1 MTDDIVEDGHGYTKD
16 ELASMSTSTFGRSP
30 IPILPRMQI
39 ALLSGGVGGA
49 RMARSLRAAGASVT
63 VVVNVGDDEE
73 ILGLD
78 ISPDLDTVMYT
89 LAGVEGAP
97 GWGVDGD
104 STRVMDALE
113 RLGGDTRFTL
123 GDQDLGTHLA
133 RTSWRRAGIPLSEVT
148 RRLCT
153 AHGLTVPVLPATD
166 GRLRTQVQTDDGWL
180 SFQEYF
186 VYRRH
191 ADPVRGL
198 RFVGAEA
205 TTPAPGVIEAL
216 DDADVILFGPSNPP
230 LSIWPILAVPGISDS
245 VADHRRVVAV
255 SPLFGGKAL
264 KGPADKVLTGLGLPP
279 GNEGVVAAYEGLL
292 SDLVVDT
299 GDAHDRHDLAGPD
312 LRVHVAD
319 THIADPARAKE
330 FGQWLL
336 ELLSN

>member
-1 MTDDIVEDGHGYTKD
+1 M
-16 ELASMSTSTFGRSP
+16 R
-30 IPILPRMQI
+30 I

-49 RMARSLRAAGASVT
+49 RMARSLQAAGADVT

-89 LAGVEGAP
+89 LAGVEGEP
-97 GWGVDGD
+97 GWGVEGD
-104 STRVMDALE
+104 TTKVMAALE

-123 GDQDLGTHLA
+123 GDQDLATHLA
-133 RTSWRRAGIPLSEVT
+133 RTSWKRQGVPLSEVT
-148 RRLCT
+148 RRLCD
-153 AHGLTVPVLPATD
+153 AHGLTVTVLPATD
-166 GRLRTQVQTDDGWL
+166 GRLRTEIQTDDGWL

-191 ADPVRGL
+191 ADRVRGL
-198 RFVGAEA
+198 RFAGAEA
-205 TTPAPGVIEAL
+205 TTAAPGVLESL
-216 DDADVILFGPSNPP
+216 DDADVVLIGPSNPP

-264 KGPADKVLTGLGLPP
+264 KGPADRVLEGLGLPK
-279 GNEGVVAAYEGLL
+279 GNAGVVAAYEGLL

-299 GDAHDRHDLAGPD
+299 GDAHDRHDLSGPD

-319 THIADPARAKE
+319 TRIADPARAKE

-336 ELLSN
+336 DVLSN